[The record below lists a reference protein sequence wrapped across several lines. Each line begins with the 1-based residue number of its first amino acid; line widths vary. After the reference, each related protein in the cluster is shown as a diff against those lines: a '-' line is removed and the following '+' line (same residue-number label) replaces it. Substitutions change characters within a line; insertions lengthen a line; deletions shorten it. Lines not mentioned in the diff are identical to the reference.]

1 MGQTVNSE
9 MNRIGKMGMPH
20 VILGKT
26 GSGSSEMQRMKIGRV
41 RTRGK
46 IGDIMIGSKING
58 KRIQIRVATTGKT
71 RKTGSKRV
79 GGKSSGMKRN
89 MKAVRIGR
97 TRVGK
102 TRNGIMTEAK
112 NGKITVGKTKTGKIN
127 PQTALL
133 IHKCPMQQL
142 L

>member
-1 MGQTVNSE
+1 
-9 MNRIGKMGMPH
+9 MGMPH

-41 RTRGK
+41 RTRG
-46 IGDIMIGSKING
+46 MIGSKISG

-79 GGKSSGMKRN
+79 GGKSSGMKKN

-102 TRNGIMTEAK
+102 TRNGIMTETK

-127 PQTALL
+127 PQTVFL
-133 IHKCPMQQL
+133 IHKCP
-142 L
+142 